1 MRLLRQPKVASSYGQ
16 GFKDRNPDR
25 VPAIDAVLL
34 GLSVFVWALF
44 GIMTRESQSLA
55 SFWPANAFLLGMLIR
70 FPALANGYAWPAAFL
85 GYIAADFLSGG
96 SVQMTVLL
104 TLGNMLGVV
113 TGYALLSR
121 MSEDDR
127 RLRHP
132 RSVLFLALVLA
143 AASATAGVAGAI
155 VNPILFGGGA
165 LAGFGWWFVG
175 EFVNFIAIVPVI
187 LTIPERIWFAAE
199 RRKHALRSAGP
210 ADLLPVIALLLS
222 VLTAVLV
229 GGPGALAFPV
239 PALLWCAVSYGIFV
253 TSLLTLAFSA
263 WTLLS
268 LSSGLLAISLRDKAS
283 LESVRLGVML
293 VSLAPIMVAS
303 IIGARNRLI
312 EQLRYHAAHDSLT
325 GLSNRAAFFELARER
340 LDAADT
346 RSESVAVMMLDID
359 SFKSINDTHGHLCG
373 DRVLSAFADCLLRC
387 VRENDVTGR
396 MGGEEFAAI
405 LPGCG
410 QEEARRVAER
420 IRDCFSEMQIDAG
433 TEKIHATVS
442 IGITLRRGNEDI
454 GALLAVADRALYLAK
469 KNGRNRSE
477 FLEVNRG

>member
-1 MRLLRQPKVASSYGQ
+1 
-16 GFKDRNPDR
+16 
-25 VPAIDAVLL
+25 
-34 GLSVFVWALF
+34 
-44 GIMTRESQSLA
+44 
-55 SFWPANAFLLGMLIR
+55 
-70 FPALANGYAWPAAFL
+70 
-85 GYIAADFLSGG
+85 
-96 SVQMTVLL
+96 
-104 TLGNMLGVV
+104 
-113 TGYALLSR
+113 
-121 MSEDDR
+121 
-127 RLRHP
+127 
-132 RSVLFLALVLA
+132 
-143 AASATAGVAGAI
+143 
-155 VNPILFGGGA
+155 
-165 LAGFGWWFVG
+165 
-175 EFVNFIAIVPVI
+175 
-187 LTIPERIWFAAE
+187 
-199 RRKHALRSAGP
+199 
-210 ADLLPVIALLLS
+210 
-222 VLTAVLV
+222 
-229 GGPGALAFPV
+229 
-239 PALLWCAVSYGIFV
+239 
-253 TSLLTLAFSA
+253 
-263 WTLLS
+263 LLS
-268 LSSGLLAISLRDKAS
+268 LSSGLLGISLRDKAS